1 VFVDGSLTSLLYRE
15 IPMKNSVSSGA
26 WVLIVDDEPLIGEA
40 ASRILQQY
48 GYTVMVAYNAEEA
61 LRILEHHKVD
71 VCLSDLRMPGMG
83 GKAFFKQL
91 HQQHPEIPIVVMTGD
106 DSVEVMREILDFGV
120 SDFLVKPWRPHE
132 LPIVIER
139 NIRRH
144 HLWMEEQK
152 RYLCKINEAYSDMLE
167 ALLSALEIREKEIE
181 GHCERVTA
189 FTMIL
194 AEAMGVPHQQYPD
207 IERGALLHDVGKIG
221 IPDRI
226 LFKPGPLNA
235 AEWEIMRQHPVIGY
249 RMCMKVRSLQRAAQ
263 EVVLCHHERWDGKG
277 YPQGLRGEDIPIGAR
292 IFAVADTLDAMTSDR
307 PYRAAL
313 SLEEASAEIERC
325 AGKQFDPQVVK
336 AFFSIPASTWE
347 TIIQQIKASTSLRS
361 PADTPSVWDKAA

>member
-1 VFVDGSLTSLLYRE
+1 
-15 IPMKNSVSSGA
+15 MKNSVSSGA
-26 WVLIVDDEPLIGEA
+26 RVLVVDDEPMVGEA
-40 ASRILQQY
+40 ASRILCAY
-48 GYTVMVAYNAEEA
+48 GYTVIVACSGQEA
-61 LRILEHHKVD
+61 LQILAQQRVD
-71 VCLSDLRMPGMG
+71 VCLSDLHMPGLG
-83 GKAFFKQL
+83 GKAFIKHL
-91 HQQHPEIPIVVMTGD
+91 CQHHPDLPIVVMTGD
-106 DSVEVMREILDFGV
+106 DSLQMMREVLDCGA
-120 SDFLVKPWRPHE
+120 SDYVVKPWRTHE

-144 HLWMEEQK
+144 QLWMEEQK
-152 RYLCKINEAYSDMLE
+152 RYLCKLNEAYTDMLE

-207 IERGALLHDVGKIG
+207 IERGALLHDIGKIG

-226 LFKPGPLNA
+226 LFKNGPLNA

-249 RMCMKVRSLQRAAQ
+249 RMCMRVHSLQKAAS
-263 EVVLCHHERWDGKG
+263 EIVLCHHEQWDGSG
-277 YPQGLRGEDIPIGAR
+277 YPQGLRGEDIPLGAR

-313 SLEEASAEIERC
+313 SVEEAAAELQKC
-325 AGKQFDPQVVK
+325 AGTQFDPQVVE
-336 AFFSIPASTWE
+336 AFFSIP
-347 TIIQQIKASTSLRS
+347 L
-361 PADTPSVWDKAA
+361 SVWKTLIQNQKPPVRTFPSEEAEVSLTDNALKEAA